1 MKTVSETVCI
11 FPPGTL
17 PCKKDEVVYIAP
29 PKLQG
34 TYIYT
39 LQGKSGTCFTT
50 VRKKKNKTTKHQ
62 K

>member
-17 PCKKDEVVYIAP
+17 PCKEDEVIYIAP

-39 LQGKSGTCFTT
+39 LQGKPGTCFTT
-50 VRKKKNKTTKHQ
+50 VRKKKQTKNQ

>member
-50 VRKKKNKTTKHQ
+50 VRKKKNK
-62 K
+62 